1 MQIAGINFGDRPIFL
16 APMED
21 VSDPPFR
28 LMCKRLGADM
38 LYTEF
43 ISSGGL
49 TYGADDSHQKLDIY
63 EEERPVAIQ
72 IFGGDV
78 DQVREATRIVDAV
91 GPDIIDINFG
101 CPVKKVVC
109 KDGGA
114 GILRNLPKMQEITAA
129 VIEESTRP
137 VTVKTRLGW
146 NDETIQILDVARM
159 LEETGVKALA
169 VHART
174 RKQMYKGEARW
185 EWLRRIKEESG
196 ISIPLIGN
204 GDATTPEKI
213 EAMFE
218 ETGVDA
224 VMVGRG
230 AIGNPW
236 IFRDAKIYRE
246 TGEIPPPPTWSERC
260 KVVAEHLAL
269 KCEWLGEKKGVL
281 EMRRMYGGYFKGF
294 RGASKLRTLIM
305 EESTMDGVL
314 DVLLNFDEDD
324 ANLKVPTTAVRTVAV
339 KASLPVAT
347 RVRAV
352 APVIEG

>member
-1 MQIAGINFGDRPIFL
+1 MQIGTIKLGRFPVFL

-28 LMCKRLGADM
+28 ILCKEYGADL

-49 TYGADDSHQKLDIY
+49 VYQAEESLQKL
-63 EEERPVAIQ
+63 EFHEAERPVAIQ

-78 DQVREATRIVDAV
+78 EQVKQSIEIVNAAR
-91 GPDIIDINFG
+91 PDIIDINFG

-114 GILRNLPKMQEITAA
+114 GILRNLPKMEEIAKT
-129 VIEESTRP
+129 VVERSDVP

-146 NDETIQILDVARM
+146 SEDSIQIVEVVRM
-159 LEETGVKALA
+159 LQSTGIQAVA

-174 RKQMYKGEARW
+174 RAQMYKGTAQW
-185 EWLRRIKEESG
+185 EWLARLKEDSE
-196 ISIPLIGN
+196 IQIPIIGN
-204 GDATTPEKI
+204 GDALTPELI
-213 EAMFE
+213 RSMFQ

-236 IFRDAKIYRE
+236 IFRDAKALLIE
-246 TGEIPPPPTWSERC
+246 GEIPPAPSWEERLEI
-260 KVVAEHLAL
+260 VARHLSL
-269 KCEWLGEKKGVL
+269 KCDWLGERKGVL
-281 EMRRMYGGYFKGF
+281 EMRKMYGGYFRGF
-294 RGASKLRTLIM
+294 RGSSKLRLSLM
-305 EESTMDGVL
+305 KESTRDGVL
-314 DVLLNFDEDD
+314 E
-324 ANLKVPTTAVRTVAV
+324 ALKSFSHAEPELIV
-339 KASLPVAT
+339 
-347 RVRAV
+347 
-352 APVIEG
+352 

>member
-1 MQIAGINFGDRPIFL
+1 MQIGTIKLGRFPVFL

-28 LMCKRLGADM
+28 VLCKEYGADL

-49 TYGADDSHQKLDIY
+49 VYQAEESLQKL
-63 EEERPVAIQ
+63 EFHEAERPVAIQ

-78 DQVREATRIVDAV
+78 EQVKQSIEIVNAAR
-91 GPDIIDINFG
+91 PDIIDINFG

-114 GILRNLPKMQEITAA
+114 GILRNLPKMEEIAKT
-129 VIEESTRP
+129 VVERSDVP

-146 NDETIQILDVARM
+146 SEDSIQIVEVVRM
-159 LEETGVKALA
+159 LQSTGIQAVA

-174 RKQMYKGEARW
+174 RAQMYKGTAQW
-185 EWLRRIKEESG
+185 EWLARLKEDSE
-196 ISIPLIGN
+196 IQIPIIGN
-204 GDATTPEKI
+204 GDALTPELI
-213 EAMFE
+213 RSMFQ

-236 IFRDAKIYRE
+236 IFRDAKALLIE
-246 TGEIPPPPTWSERC
+246 GEIPPAPSWEERLEI
-260 KVVAEHLAL
+260 VARHLSL
-269 KCEWLGEKKGVL
+269 KC
-281 EMRRMYGGYFKGF
+281 
-294 RGASKLRTLIM
+294 
-305 EESTMDGVL
+305 D
-314 DVLLNFDEDD
+314 
-324 ANLKVPTTAVRTVAV
+324 
-339 KASLPVAT
+339 
-347 RVRAV
+347 
-352 APVIEG
+352 

>member
-1 MQIAGINFGDRPIFL
+1 MKIADIDLGERPVLL

-28 LMCKRLGADM
+28 HVCKRFGADM

-49 TYGADDSHQKLDIY
+49 VYEAEDSVQKLDFS
-63 EEERPVAIQ
+63 EDERPLAIQ

-78 DQVREATRIVDAV
+78 EQVREAAGIVDKVA
-91 GPDIIDINFG
+91 PDIIDINFG

-114 GILRNLPKMQEITAA
+114 GILRNLPKMKLITEE
-129 VIEESTRP
+129 VISVATRP

-146 NDETIQILDVARM
+146 NDQSIRIVEVAEM
-159 LEETGVKALA
+159 LEGVGVAALS

-174 RKQMYKGEARW
+174 RSQMYKGEARW
-185 EWLRRIKEESG
+185 EWFRKIKEDAG
-196 ISIPLIGN
+196 LTIPLIGN

-213 EAMFE
+213 ARMFE

-236 IFRDAKIYRE
+236 IFRDAKIYME
-246 TGEIPPPPTWSERC
+246 TGVVPERPSWEERVA
-260 KVVAEHLAL
+260 VVIEHLRD
-269 KCEWLGEKKGVL
+269 KVEWLGERKGVM

-294 RGASKLRTLIM
+294 RHASQLRARIM
-305 EESTMDGVL
+305 EVSTLEEVVDIL
-314 DVLLNFDEDD
+314 KNFDPGTVGDRVPVVH
-324 ANLKVPTTAVRTVAV
+324 KVA
-339 KASLPVAT
+339 
-347 RVRAV
+347 RVDVSAIARRS
-352 APVIEG
+352 GS